1 MTKETMNDLK
11 RKAEQDVEKIVGQ
24 SKTLE
29 KVLKIRRG
37 SVCQCAECMRLQKEN
52 QPIITIKSL

>member
-29 KVLKIRRG
+29 KVLKIRHG
-37 SVCQCAECMRLQKEN
+37 SVCQCAECVRLQKEN
-52 QPIITIKSL
+52 QRG